1 MIHTVSGTPSKQ
13 PLRYFW
19 RVLAHA
25 FIILL
30 GVAYVFPI
38 YWMLIT
44 SFKAPGRL
52 WLGPNILAARVYIGS
67 LQGSLRSVYV

>member
-38 YWMLIT
+38 YWMSSL
-44 SFKAPGRL
+44 FKAPREVMAYF
-52 WLGPNILAARVYIGS
+52 NILAQS
-67 LQGSLRSVYV
+67 LHWQLTRKS